1 MFSNPKTVDKQFNEY
16 LFKLIYATF
25 KDIEADWNGD
35 ITFSP
40 FIYQSYDNLC
50 KAADD
55 QLVKPKNRFM
65 VSDPTRQ
72 FLTFLFAK
80 LLEELSIT
88 EFDADDDIDTIRS
101 TVVDANFESY
111 TDFMFG
117 VADAYKCRFGTTL
130 GDAEDSGK
138 WFHNRIMG
146 ALPNYLNTPQVYLLI
161 SSEFE
166 LFLKAIAWNIGKLQ
180 WYNPAT
186 ITEKYFLALL
196 SQLGINQ
203 DMLDILHSCLRDKP
217 VPKPRARKAV
227 VKPVTADDNIAEE
240 EVIKPEEEDPKPE
253 KEEARDAPLETA
265 DSVEDVLRNL
275 LG

>member
-1 MFSNPKTVDKQFNEY
+1 
-16 LFKLIYATF
+16 
-25 KDIEADWNGD
+25 
-35 ITFSP
+35 
-40 FIYQSYDNLC
+40 
-50 KAADD
+50 
-55 QLVKPKNRFM
+55 M